1 MLQYAIAAGVIYPLQ
16 ERYICR
22 CQHLC
27 PSMKYLFVISFFLC
41 SLTTLAQDTRIKTL
55 RNNTVAIKGKILPWL
70 AGPSGI
76 NYTLGIEYG
85 FGKKHAIGIDA
96 VYNDYTMPHDVYDS
110 ATGQYTAGPRAYTV
124 SRGLFLYYR
133 RYGISGNNFF
143 AKPLNWLSGGNGGV
157 PYISGFLRYGKMD
170 LHYDDGYATNT
181 ISYDEW
187 HYSAGCL
194 FGAVMGIFDIN
205 TGPFYKQ
212 KYIRDVQH
220 GLTGGI
226 SDVHLITKGFGWRL
240 GVNLFFV
247 AKRNSN
253 HYLAVYD
260 KKINE

>member
-1 MLQYAIAAGVIYPLQ
+1 
-16 ERYICR
+16 
-22 CQHLC
+22 
-27 PSMKYLFVISFFLC
+27 MKYLLIIPCLLSILLLQAQ
-41 SLTTLAQDTRIKTL
+41 STTIKTPG
-55 RNNTVAIKGKILPWL
+55 NNTIVFKGKILPWL

-96 VYNDYTMPHDVYDS
+96 VYNDYSMPHDVYDS
-110 ATGQYTAGPRAYTV
+110 ASGSYQAGPRAYTV
-124 SRGLFLYYR
+124 ARGLFLYYR

-143 AKPLNWLSGGNGGV
+143 ARPLNWLSGGNGGV
-157 PYISGFLRYGKMD
+157 PYISSFLRYGKMD
-170 LHYDDGYATNT
+170 LHYDAGYATNT

-187 HYSAGCL
+187 QYSAGVL

-212 KYIRDVQH
+212 KYIRQVQS
-220 GLTGGI
+220 GYLGSI